1 MTPVPERTD
10 DGPRRP
16 RSLAD
21 DLRGRSEEELVALL
35 LARPDLA
42 RPAPADLTALAAR
55 AGTRASTQRAL
66 EGLDAGR
73 LQLLE
78 ALLATGSPADVT
90 QAARWLGAG
99 SGPERQALDRALA
112 DLETAALVWR
122 SGADLA
128 VTRTVGDLL
137 GPRPGGLWPGLA
149 TLLVAVPASVR
160 TPQSLAAEV
169 ASVPAGARAV
179 LERLAWGPGALAADE
194 RALASA
200 DVRALLDRRLLVP
213 WGEDQLVLPREMAL
227 HLRGGRLLAEPALLP
242 PAVPT
247 TSRPGAVVDLAAGG
261 AASELLAQVD
271 ELAHRWEAE
280 PPRVLRAGGLSV
292 RDLQGLARA
301 LDVTPERA
309 AFVVEIAHAAG
320 LLADDGALDP
330 AWVPTSL
337 LDEWAT
343 RPPQDRWATL
353 AAAWLASTR
362 APHLVGQ
369 TRPGARSV
377 TNALGPDVRWPVIR
391 TVRADVLAALA
402 DAGPGTAVAPDGLVA
417 LLAWRRPLRRLADG
431 VQVVAAVVREAEWLG
446 VTGRGALAAAG
457 RALLDHP
464 DDPAASAA
472 AMAPHLPA
480 PVTEILLQADLTAVA
495 PGRVEGEL
503 ARLLRAAAD
512 VESRGGATVFRFG
525 EASVRRALDG
535 GLTPDELLDQ
545 LRAASATPVP
555 QPLAYLVQD
564 VARRHGRTRV
574 GPASSYLRCDDPV
587 TVDAM
592 LASPALAT
600 LRLRRIAPTV
610 LVSAASGD
618 RVLAALRDHGFAP
631 AAESE
636 DGVVTVPRAA
646 ARRVPARSR
655 GDGPTLT
662 AVVDEEHARGVVA
675 ALRSGQVG
683 TDQTR
688 DGVPTEATDP
698 AVVLAL
704 LRDAAE
710 DRRPVQV
717 SYVGADGE
725 ATPLLFTPRRVEA
738 GRAYGTVGTSE
749 VERVL
754 SIHRVSSATPL
765 QGHPRMARVGHGVT
779 DRTPAVMVGRTDAP
793 SHQGDS

>member
-1 MTPVPERTD
+1 M
-10 DGPRRP
+10 
-16 RSLAD
+16 AD

-55 AGTRASTQRAL
+55 SGTRASTQRAL
-66 EGLDAGR
+66 EGLDAGH

-78 ALLATGSPADVT
+78 ALLASGSPADVT
-90 QAARWLGAG
+90 QAARWLGAE
-99 SGPERQALDRALA
+99 SGPQRQALDRALT

-122 SGADLA
+122 CGADLS

-149 TLLVAVPASVR
+149 ALLVAVPASLR
-160 TPQSLAAEV
+160 TAQALAAV
-169 ASVPAGARAV
+169 VDSVPAEARAI

-200 DVRALLDRRLLVP
+200 DVRDLVDRRLLVP
-213 WGEDQLVLPREMAL
+213 WGEDQLVLPREVAL
-227 HLRGGRLLAEPALLP
+227 HLRGGRLLAEPGLLP
-242 PAVPT
+242 PDVPT
-247 TSRPGAVVDLAAGG
+247 TSRSGTVVDLAAGG

-271 ELAHRWEAE
+271 ELAHRWGAE

-292 RDLQGLARA
+292 RDLQALARA
-301 LDVTPERA
+301 LDVTPDRA

-330 AWVPTSL
+330 SWVPTSM
-337 LDEWAT
+337 LDEWAA
-343 RPPQDRWATL
+343 RPPQDRWAAL
-353 AAAWLASTR
+353 AAAWIATTR

-369 TRPGARSV
+369 TQPGARSV
-377 TNALGPDVRWPVIR
+377 TNALGPDVQWPVVR

-402 DAGPGTAVAPDGLVA
+402 DAGPGAAVTPDGLVA
-417 LLAWRRPLRRLADG
+417 LLAWRRPLRRVADAA
-431 VQVVAAVVREAEWLG
+431 QVVAAVVREAEWLG
-446 VTGRGALAAAG
+446 LTGRGALADAG
-457 RALLDHP
+457 RTLLDHP
-464 DDPAASAA
+464 EDPAAAAA

-480 PVTEILLQADLTAVA
+480 PASEILLQADLTAVA
-495 PGRVEGEL
+495 PGRVEGDL
-503 ARLLRAAAD
+503 AHLLRAAAD

-525 EASVRRALDG
+525 EASLRRALDG
-535 GLTPDELLDQ
+535 GVTPDELLERLQ
-545 LRAASATPVP
+545 AASATPVP

-564 VARRHGRTRV
+564 VARRHGRARV

-587 TVDAM
+587 TLDAM
-592 LASPALAT
+592 LASPALAP
-600 LRLRRIAPTV
+600 LRLRRLAPTV

-618 RVLAALRDHGFAP
+618 RVLTALRDNGFAP

-636 DGVVTVPRAA
+636 DGVVTVPQAV
-646 ARRVPARSR
+646 ARRAPARSR
-655 GDGPTLT
+655 SGAPTLT

-675 ALRSGQVG
+675 ALRSGRVG
-683 TDQTR
+683 ADASR
-688 DGVPTEATDP
+688 HGAPEEATDP
-698 AVVLAL
+698 TVVLAL

-725 ATPLLFTPRRVEA
+725 ATPLVFTPRRVEA

-754 SIHRVSSATPL
+754 SIHRVSSATP
-765 QGHPRMARVGHGVT
+765 H
-779 DRTPAVMVGRTDAP
+779 
-793 SHQGDS
+793 